1 MAYNQTIGDSH
12 EKTFWPY
19 FFIFFLVVIAYAS
32 DIPANKH
39 CGLALYI
46 VKNSDTDQVSYM
58 LIDKEQSLVSI
69 IAILKKIVALDYGQ
83 MLEIIAYDKVKINE
97 LNKILVELKQI
108 GWRNVRLNGLLNGQ
122 LTDLAYRGQSLVPG
136 ESDNTHINPLSNVK
150 KP

>member
-1 MAYNQTIGDSH
+1 MRKLFSLI
-12 EKTFWPY
+12 
-19 FFIFFLVVIAYAS
+19 FFISIFVVIAYAS
-32 DIPANKH
+32 DIAADKQ

-46 VKNSDTDQVSYM
+46 IKNSDTDQVSYK
-58 LIDKEQSLVSI
+58 LIDKERSLVSI
-69 IAILKKIVALDYGQ
+69 ISILKETVAHDDKQ
-83 MLEIIAYDKVKINE
+83 MLEIIAYDKVEINE

-136 ESDNTHINPLSNVK
+136 ESDNTHINPLPNVK

>member
-1 MAYNQTIGDSH
+1 MKKLLSLI
-12 EKTFWPY
+12 
-19 FFIFFLVVIAYAS
+19 FFISILVVIAYAS
-32 DIPANKH
+32 DIAVDKQ
-39 CGLALYI
+39 CCLVLYI
-46 VKNSDTDQVSYM
+46 IKNSDTDQVYYK

-69 IAILKKIVALDYGQ
+69 IAILKEIVAHDDGQ
-83 MLEIIAYDKVKINE
+83 MLEIIAYNKVEINE

-122 LTDLAYRGQSLVPG
+122 LTDLAYRGQSLVPR